1 MMVSLPAGATKV
13 SFDQEAVGSLPGDW
27 IGGVTDRGKPK
38 WTIEAD
44 PTAPSAPNVLR
55 QSGVGTFP
63 WCIKKGTALSDGV
76 LEVKFKPIS
85 GKEDQAGGLVWR
97 WKDGENY
104 YVARAN
110 ALENNISLYYTAS
123 GRRNTVKYVSAPVAR
138 NGWHAL
144 RVEFNG
150 KRITVALDGTTYIDL
165 DDEHIAGPG
174 AVGVWTKADSVTAF
188 DDFAYGPSVSK

>member
-63 WCIKKGTALSDGV
+63 WCIKKGTWSCPGFADRL
-76 LEVKFKPIS
+76 
-85 GKEDQAGGLVWR
+85 
-97 WKDGENY
+97 
-104 YVARAN
+104 
-110 ALENNISLYYTAS
+110 ALESQAVS
-123 GRRNTVKYVSAPVAR
+123 GVAMGCSVAGNFPSA
-138 NGWHAL
+138 
-144 RVEFNG
+144 
-150 KRITVALDGTTYIDL
+150 
-165 DDEHIAGPG
+165 
-174 AVGVWTKADSVTAF
+174 
-188 DDFAYGPSVSK
+188 